1 MKVET
6 KGFLIFGVIF
16 VLRDLIFIT
25 VDDNHQSAGNIHSSK
40 HRSSLMVPYLFILE
54 FMSACYSPPSA
65 IT

>member
-1 MKVET
+1 MKGET

-25 VDDNHQSAGNIHSSK
+25 GDENHQRAGNIHSSK
-40 HRSSLMVPYLFILE
+40 HRSSLMAPYLFILE
-54 FMSACYSPPSA
+54 FMSAFYSPPPA